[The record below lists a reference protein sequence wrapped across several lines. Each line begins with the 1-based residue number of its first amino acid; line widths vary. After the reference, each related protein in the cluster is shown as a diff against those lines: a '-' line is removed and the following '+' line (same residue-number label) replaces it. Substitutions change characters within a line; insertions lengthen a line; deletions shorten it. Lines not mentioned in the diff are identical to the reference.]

1 MTLRRAVGAVV
12 LLLAIAAPSFGAQ
25 AELAQQPPAEQ
36 QTEDWQFELLPYAWI
51 PGVFGTIDVRGHTAH
66 VDLNMGDVLSLLWHG
81 DAFTVG
87 GYFLARYD
95 PWNAFAFL
103 DAYGGFLNLPATVII
118 PTKFC
123 TVRVAATA
131 KLKPV
136 ITEFAI
142 GYDLGRWSLPQRLR
156 PISLGLYLG
165 TRYTHLGTDLEASVG
180 VVNGVEFN
188 PNVSEGFNP
197 AVPMIGVRWEVPLL
211 DRLSLDFRGD
221 IGGLPSGTSFQWGL
235 VGDVRYWPD
244 LSLFSAQP
252 WLEAGYRVVT
262 YDHEFSSSSALN
274 LQLRGVLLG
283 VGFAF

>member
-1 MTLRRAVGAVV
+1 MTLRRAVSAVV
-12 LLLAIAAPSFGAQ
+12 LLLAIATPCLA
-25 AELAQQPPAEQ
+25 AEEQPAEQ
-36 QTEDWQFELLPYAWI
+36 QSEDWQFEVMPYAWI
-51 PGVFGTIDVRGHTAH
+51 PGTFGTIEVKGHTAH
-66 VDLNMGDVLSLLWHG
+66 ADVGMGDVLTLLWHG
-81 DAFTVG
+81 DAFTAG

-103 DAYGGFLNLPATVII
+103 DAYGGFENLHVSQTI
-118 PTKFC
+118 PTRFC
-123 TVRVAATA
+123 TVRVSSTA
-131 KLKPV
+131 RLKPV
-136 ITEFAI
+136 IMDFAI
-142 GYDLGRWSLPQRLR
+142 GYELGRWSVPQRLR

-165 TRYTHLGTDLEASVG
+165 TRYTHLGTELEASVG
-180 VVNGVEFN
+180 VVNGQQFDR
-188 PNVSEGFNP
+188 NVSEVFNWV
-197 AVPMIGVRWEVPLL
+197 VPMIGVRWEVPLL

-221 IGGLPSGTSFQWGL
+221 LGGLPAASKLAWGL

>member
-1 MTLRRAVGAVV
+1 MTARRAVCVV
-12 LLLAIAAPSFGAQ
+12 ALLLAIATPCLA
-25 AELAQQPPAEQ
+25 AEEQQSAEQ
-36 QTEDWQFELLPYAWI
+36 QTEDWQFEVLPYAWI
-51 PGVFGTIDVRGHTAH
+51 SGTFGTIEVKGHTAH
-66 VDLNMGDVLSLLWHG
+66 VNSTMGDVLTLLWHG
-81 DAFTVG
+81 DAFTFG

-103 DAYGGFLNLPATVII
+103 DAYGGFGNLRVSQTI
-118 PTKFC
+118 PTRFC
-123 TVRVAATA
+123 TVTVASTVR
-131 KLKPV
+131 LKPV
-136 ITEFAI
+136 ITELAL
-142 GYDLGRWSLPQRLR
+142 GYELGRWSLLQRLR

-180 VVNGVEFN
+180 VVNGVHFDR
-188 PNVSEGFNP
+188 NVSEGFNW
-197 AVPMIGVRWEVPLL
+197 ASPMIGVRWEVPLL

-221 IGGLPSGTSFQWGL
+221 LGGLPASSKLTWGL

-252 WLEAGYRVVT
+252 WLEAGYRVVA
-262 YDHEFSSSSALN
+262 YEHEFGGNSALN

>member
-1 MTLRRAVGAVV
+1 MTLRRAVRAVM
-12 LLLAIAAPSFGAQ
+12 LLLAIATPCLA
-25 AELAQQPPAEQ
+25 AEEETTQQQ
-36 QTEDWQFELLPYAWI
+36 QNEDWQFELMPYAWI
-51 PGVFGTIDVRGHTAH
+51 PGTFGTIDVRGRTAH
-66 VDLNMGDVLSLLWHG
+66 VDATMGDVLTLLWHG
-81 DAFTVG
+81 DAFTLG

-103 DAYGGFLNLPATVII
+103 DAYGGFENVHASQTI
-118 PTKFC
+118 PTRFC
-123 TVRVAATA
+123 TVTVSGTA

-136 ITEFAI
+136 IMEVAL
-142 GYDLGRWSLPQRLR
+142 GYELGRWSLPDRQR
-156 PISLGLYLG
+156 PISLGVYLG

-180 VVNGVEFN
+180 VVNGVQFN
-188 PNVSEGFNP
+188 PNVSEVFNW
-197 AVPMIGVRWEVPLL
+197 ASPMIGVRWEVPLL

-221 IGGLPSGTSFQWGL
+221 LGGLPASSRLNWGL

-252 WLEAGYRVVT
+252 WLEAGYRVVG
-262 YDHEFSSSSALN
+262 YEHEFGSNNALN

>member
-1 MTLRRAVGAVV
+1 MTLRRAVSAVV
-12 LLLAIAAPSFGAQ
+12 LLLAIASPSFAAGEQAQ
-25 AELAQQPPAEQ
+25 NHQD
-36 QTEDWQFELLPYAWI
+36 DWQFELLPYAWI
-51 PGVFGTIDVRGHTAH
+51 PGIFGTMDVRGHTAH
-66 VDLNMGDVLSLLWHG
+66 FDLGIGDVLSLLWHG
-81 DAFTVG
+81 NAFTAG

-103 DAYGGFLNLPATVII
+103 DAYGGFLNLPASETI

-123 TVRVAATA
+123 TVRVSSTA
-131 KLKPV
+131 RLKPV
-136 ITEFAI
+136 ITELAI
-142 GYDLGRWSLPQRLR
+142 GYDLGRWSVPQRLR

-165 TRYTHLGTDLEASVG
+165 MRYSHLGTDLEASVG
-180 VVNGVEFN
+180 VVNGVQFN
-188 PNVSEGFNP
+188 PSVSEGFNP
-197 AVPMIGVRWEVPLL
+197 AVPTIGVRWEVPLL

-221 IGGLPSGTSFQWGL
+221 IGGLPSGTRFQWGL

-244 LSLFSAQP
+244 ISLFSAQP

-262 YDHEFSSSSALN
+262 YEHEFGSTSAIN

>member
-1 MTLRRAVGAVV
+1 VTPRRVVGAMA
-12 LLLAIAAPSFGAQ
+12 LLLAIAAPSFA
-25 AELAQQPPAEQ
+25 AEEETTQQQPAEQ
-36 QTEDWQFELLPYAWI
+36 QTEDWQFEVMPYAWI
-51 PGVFGTIDVRGHTAH
+51 PGTFGTIEVKGHTAH
-66 VDLNMGDVLSLLWHG
+66 ADVTMGDVLTLLWHG

-95 PWNAFAFL
+95 PWNTFAFL
-103 DAYGGFLNLPATVII
+103 DSYGGFLNLPVSQTI
-118 PTKFC
+118 PTRFC
-123 TVRVAATA
+123 TVRVSSTA
-131 KLKPV
+131 RLKPV

-142 GYDLGRWSLPQRLR
+142 GYELGRWSMPQRLR

-165 TRYTHLGTDLEASVG
+165 MRYTHLGTDLEASVG
-180 VVNGVEFN
+180 VVNGVKFN
-188 PNVSEGFNP
+188 GNVSAGFNP
-197 AVPMIGVRWEVPLL
+197 ASPMIGVRWEVPLL

-221 IGGLPSGTSFQWGL
+221 LGGLPSGSRLTWGL

-252 WLEAGYRVVT
+252 WLEAGYRVVA
-262 YDHEFSSSSALN
+262 YEHEFGSNNALN